1 MNFQILKPLSFLQ
14 KLLPILFLLPFF
26 ALAQSEYTQAVKYFQ
41 EQKFSK
47 AKPIFE
53 NHLKQNPNDN
63 RTKEYLGD
71 IAAHAKDWD
80 TAISYYE
87 ALAKATP
94 SSANIHYKYG
104 GAMAMKMQSI
114 SRLRAVSYIGDVKRE
129 FETAANLDPKH
140 IEVRWALIEYYL
152 QLPSILG
159 GSEKKA
165 IAYAKELSKI
175 SPVDGYLSEGHIF
188 EYSEK
193 YKEAE
198 KSFKNAIEVG
208 QSPHTYQR
216 LVNLYLKAD
225 NPNKALETALE
236 SLRLHQDNNIN
247 YQIGEIVA
255 ESNIQSANGIEC
267 LGNYISNY
275 TKEDRLPKA
284 WAYYRLAQIHRNLR
298 NKQIALTWINKALI
312 DMPNFKEA
320 KKERSLILA
329 L

>member
-1 MNFQILKPLSFLQ
+1 MNFQTLKSLSILQ
-14 KLLPILFLLPFF
+14 KLFPILFLLPVFTF
-26 ALAQSEYTQAVKYFQ
+26 AQSDYMQAVKYFQ
-41 EQKFSK
+41 EEKFAE
-47 AKPIFE
+47 AKIIFK

-71 IAAHAKDWD
+71 IAAHAEDWD
-80 TAISYYE
+80 KAISYYKF
-87 ALAKATP
+87 LAKDK
-94 SSANIHYKYG
+94 SSNANIHYKYG

-165 IAYAKELSKI
+165 IAYAKELSEI
-175 SPVDGYLSEGHIF
+175 SPVDGYLAEGHIF

-216 LVNLYLKAD
+216 LINLYLKT
-225 NPNKALETALE
+225 NTPNKAIETASE
-236 SLRLHQDNNIN
+236 SLSLHQDNDIN
-247 YQIGEIVA
+247 YLIGEIAA
-255 ESNIQSANGIEC
+255 ESNIQSAYGIEC
-267 LGNYISNY
+267 LGSYIANF
-275 TKEDRLPKA
+275 THEDKLPRA
-284 WAYYRLAQIHRNLR
+284 WAYYRLAQIHKNLR
-298 NKQIALTWINKALI
+298 NKQIALTWIDKALI
-312 DMPNFKEA
+312 DIPNFKEA
-320 KKERSLILA
+320 KKEKSLILA